1 MPFEFPIERG
11 KVREFARAMQ
21 SDNSAYQAADAV
33 VPPTFLV
40 SVAHWTPVGS
50 RPDVGFDRK
59 RLLHGEQ
66 EYIFHGPPPRCGQV
80 LSAETWI
87 ADRYEKA
94 GRRGGTMRF
103 AVIVTE
109 FRDEGGTLVA
119 EQRMTVVE
127 TAASPE
133 KEPA

>member
-1 MPFEFPIERG
+1 MPFEFPVERG

-21 SDNSAYQAADAV
+21 SNNPAYQVVDAV

-40 SVAHWTPVGS
+40 SVAHWTPDGA

-66 EYIFHGPPPRCGQV
+66 EYIFHGPPPRCGQI
-80 LSAETWI
+80 LSAETRI
-87 ADRYEKA
+87 AERFEKA

-109 FRDEGGTLVA
+109 FRDNAGALVA

-127 TAASPE
+127 TAVVS
-133 KEPA
+133 KREPA